1 MSANGWLQLGL
12 ILTGFILITKPLGIY
27 LLKVLDPEVKGKPYL
42 ERFLGPVERLIYRL
56 LRVDPKK
63 EQDWKSYTVSMLL
76 LSGVSMVVTY
86 VLLRVQHHLPL
97 NPQSM
102 APVRPDLAF
111 NTAASFATNTNW
123 QSYGGESTMSYFS
136 QMVALVSHNFISPAV
151 GIATAA
157 ALVRGVARSSG
168 STVGHFWRDVIRQT
182 LYLFLPAALLY
193 SVFLMWQGIPQNFH
207 PYTVAK
213 TIDGATQTIAQGP
226 IASQIAIKMLGTN
239 GGGYM
244 NVNAAHPFEN
254 PTPLSNFVQIVLFI
268 AICSGL
274 TYYLGRMVK
283 NQRHGWAVWGS
294 MFAMLVVGILVC
306 WYAEAHGNPRLLA
319 LGVDPS
325 FGNMEGKEVRFGIA
339 NSSIFASMTTATGC
353 GAVNAMHESFTP
365 IGGLVTLANI
375 LMGEVIFGGV
385 GSGLYGMLIFV
396 FVAIFIAG
404 LMVGRTP
411 EYLGKKIESRDV
423 KLAALSL
430 LVMSVF
436 TLGFTAWASVSSWGL
451 AGLNNAGPHGFAE
464 MTYAFASGTGNN
476 GSAFAGL
483 TATPPNGNIMWNL
496 TIGLAILF
504 GRLFAAIPV
513 MALAGALVKK
523 KATPPDAGS
532 FPVSGL
538 MFGVLLTSTV
548 IIVGALTFLP
558 TLAVGPIVE
567 HFLMT
572 SSTLTF

>member
-63 EQDWKSYTVSMLL
+63 EQDWKSYTISMLM

-157 ALVRGVARSSG
+157 ALVRGIARSSG
-168 STVGHFWRDVIRQT
+168 STVGNFWRDVIRQT

-254 PTPLSNFVQIVLFI
+254 PT
-268 AICSGL
+268 
-274 TYYLGRMVK
+274 R
-283 NQRHGWAVWGS
+283 
-294 MFAMLVVGILVC
+294 
-306 WYAEAHGNPRLLA
+306 
-319 LGVDPS
+319 
-325 FGNMEGKEVRFGIA
+325 
-339 NSSIFASMTTATGC
+339 
-353 GAVNAMHESFTP
+353 
-365 IGGLVTLANI
+365 
-375 LMGEVIFGGV
+375 
-385 GSGLYGMLIFV
+385 
-396 FVAIFIAG
+396 
-404 LMVGRTP
+404 
-411 EYLGKKIESRDV
+411 
-423 KLAALSL
+423 
-430 LVMSVF
+430 
-436 TLGFTAWASVSSWGL
+436 
-451 AGLNNAGPHGFAE
+451 
-464 MTYAFASGTGNN
+464 
-476 GSAFAGL
+476 
-483 TATPPNGNIMWNL
+483 
-496 TIGLAILF
+496 
-504 GRLFAAIPV
+504 
-513 MALAGALVKK
+513 
-523 KATPPDAGS
+523 
-532 FPVSGL
+532 
-538 MFGVLLTSTV
+538 
-548 IIVGALTFLP
+548 
-558 TLAVGPIVE
+558 
-567 HFLMT
+567 
-572 SSTLTF
+572 